1 MEPLATVNPSVVSC
15 SRLKK
20 WPKSRSISLKSKNV
34 KFMLF
39 IDRAIFLLHV
49 CLNVYTKPK
58 EKVGQWTLLQAVH
71 YARGNE
77 SNKVIIKKLKLT

>member
-1 MEPLATVNPSVVSC
+1 
-15 SRLKK
+15 
-20 WPKSRSISLKSKNV
+20 
-34 KFMLF
+34 MLF
-39 IDRAIFLLHV
+39 KDRAIFLLHV

>member
-1 MEPLATVNPSVVSC
+1 
-15 SRLKK
+15 
-20 WPKSRSISLKSKNV
+20 
-34 KFMLF
+34 MLF
-39 IDRAIFLLHV
+39 KDRAIFLLHV

-77 SNKVIIKKLKLT
+77 SNKVIIETLNST